1 MMYNPNYNAETNG
14 EDGVWNVQHDDMT
27 DNKM

>member
-1 MMYNPNYNAETNG
+1 MYNPNHNVETNAEYV
-14 EDGVWNVQHDDMT
+14 VWNVQHDYMT